1 MKYTYIICL
10 ALSSFFTYKQLIAD
24 TNAHINA
31 FFIPGGAFQQN
42 TQTTDIQKM
51 KPRYSQD
58 SHTDTQQAD
67 ISNTIQSNTKP
78 SSAVTK
84 QAINTAKQTQEKN
97 RKTAQ
102 TTQKTTVSQP
112 VLPSSSSTS
121 KNNKSK
127 SKPTSK
133 YTLQDDISAPAPQTK
148 TKTQEV
154 PLETQLSKIEEFEQ
168 KSIKEMLNILPSPD
182 FKLPKYQQIYALYG
196 LELRSAY
203 RRGKLPANYEQEA
216 TLAKANSIRR
226 FPVK

>member
-10 ALSSFFTYKQLIAD
+10 TLSSFFTYKQLTAD
-24 TNAHINA
+24 TNANVNA

-51 KPRYSQD
+51 KPRYTQD
-58 SHTDTQQAD
+58 SHVNTQQTD
-67 ISNTIQSNTKP
+67 ISNTTHSNATP
-78 SSAVTK
+78 SSATAK
-84 QAINTAKQTQEKN
+84 QATNTAKQSQKKN
-97 RKTAQ
+97 SQPAQ
-102 TTQKTTVSQP
+102 TTQKTTEPQSASP
-112 VLPSSSSTS
+112 ALSSTAQ
-121 KNNKSK
+121 NNKRK

-133 YTLQDDISAPAPQTK
+133 YTLQDDVSTPAAQ

-154 PLETQLSKIEEFEQ
+154 ALETHLSKIEKFEQ
-168 KSIKEMLNILPSPD
+168 KSIKEMLNMLPAPN

-203 RRGKLPANYEQEA
+203 RRGSLPANYEQEA